1 MTRPVDHSQ
10 AVILSGGGAYGAYEV
25 GVMKALFTGE
35 CPSTSYDYLNPGIFT
50 GTSVGAFSAAFL
62 VSSSSEDIC
71 ASMQL
76 LESAW
81 LDQVAENP
89 RSCGNG
95 VYRIRAD
102 PFTYFDPDC
111 VVANPLRP
119 FDEIRQDG
127 AFFARDVFKK
137 TVNFLMSAG
146 GLSDRTL
153 ELVDLSAFI
162 STRPIKNLVSK
173 TINLEQIRNSE
184 RVLRV
189 VATNWDN
196 GTVKVFEN
204 REMTDEDGYA
214 ILRASAAIPG
224 VFHPTLVAGDQYV
237 DGGLLMN
244 TPLNC
249 AIKAGGTTLHVI
261 YMDPDV
267 NNIPIRALQ
276 STINALDRTLLIASA
291 GKVDQD
297 VETASWINAGLEVI
311 ERTTQGQAL
320 SNADVVAFIR
330 VAGQIYE
337 KLKAGSPYKKLT
349 IHRYHPHDDLGGG
362 SLGLLN
368 FDRDRIDLLMKRG
381 FDDTVNHDCATSHCV
396 VPSDQQVSK

>member
-1 MTRPVDHSQ
+1 MTRPIDHSQ

-25 GVMKALFTGE
+25 GVMKALFTGD
-35 CPSTSYDYLNPGIFT
+35 CPSNNYEYLNPGIFT
-50 GTSVGAFSAAFL
+50 GTSVGAFSASFL
-62 VSSSSEDIC
+62 VSRSGDDIC
-71 ASMQL
+71 ASIHL
-76 LESAW
+76 LESIW

-89 RSCGNG
+89 QTCGNG
-95 VYRIRAD
+95 VYRLRAD
-102 PFTYFDPDC
+102 PFGYFDPDC
-111 VVANPLRP
+111 LASNPLHS
-119 FDEIRQDG
+119 FNEISRDG
-127 AFFARDVFKK
+127 TFFARDVFKK

-146 GLSDRTL
+146 SLSDRTL

-162 STRPIKNLVSK
+162 STRPIRGLVSN
-173 TINLEQIRNSE
+173 TINLKNIRDSE

-196 GTVKVFEN
+196 GTVKVFAN
-204 REMTDEDGYA
+204 RDLTDEEGFA
-214 ILRASAAIPG
+214 ILRASASIPG
-224 VFHPTLVAGDQYV
+224 IFHPTLVAGEQYV

-249 AIKAGGTTLHVI
+249 AIKAGANTLHVI

-267 NNIPIRALQ
+267 KNIPISALQ
-276 STINALDRTLLIASA
+276 STLNTMDRTMAISSA
-291 GKVDQD
+291 NKVDQD

-311 ERTTQGQAL
+311 ERTTQGQAP
-320 SNADVVAFIR
+320 SNADLLAFIR

-362 SLGLLN
+362 SLALLN
-368 FDRDRIDLLMKRG
+368 FNRERIDSLIKRG
-381 FDDTVNHDCATSHCV
+381 FSDAVNHDCAASHCV
-396 VPSDQQVSK
+396 LPK

>member
-1 MTRPVDHSQ
+1 MTRPIDHTQ

-25 GVMKALFTGE
+25 GVMKALFTGD
-35 CPSTSYDYLNPGIFT
+35 CPSNNYEYLNPGIFT
-50 GTSVGAFSAAFL
+50 GTSVGAFSASFL
-62 VSSSSEDIC
+62 VTRSGEDIC
-71 ASMQL
+71 ASIRL

-89 RSCGNG
+89 QTCGNG
-95 VYRIRAD
+95 VYRIRTD
-102 PFTYFDPDC
+102 PFSYFDPDC
-111 VVANPLRP
+111 LVSNPLQP
-119 FDEIRQDG
+119 LNEISNDG

-146 GLSDRTL
+146 SLSDRTL

-173 TINLEQIRNSE
+173 TINLKNIRDSE

-204 REMTDEDGYA
+204 RHLTEEDGFA
-214 ILRASAAIPG
+214 ILRASASIPG
-224 VFHPTLVAGDQYV
+224 IFHPTLVAGERYV

-249 AIKAGGTTLHVI
+249 AIKAGATTLHVI

-267 NNIPIRALQ
+267 KNIPIRALQ
-276 STINALDRTLLIASA
+276 STINALDRTMLISSA
-291 GKVDQD
+291 AKVQED

-311 ERTTQGQAL
+311 ERTAADQAV
-320 SNADVVAFIR
+320 SDSDMVAFIR
-330 VAGQIYE
+330 VAAQIHE
-337 KLKAGSPYKKLT
+337 RLKAGSPYKKLT
-349 IHRYHPHDDLGGG
+349 VHRYHPHDDLGGG

-368 FDRDRIDLLMKRG
+368 FNRDRIDLLIKRG
-381 FDDTVNHDCATSHCV
+381 FSDALNHDCAVSHCV
-396 VPSDQQVSK
+396 LPK